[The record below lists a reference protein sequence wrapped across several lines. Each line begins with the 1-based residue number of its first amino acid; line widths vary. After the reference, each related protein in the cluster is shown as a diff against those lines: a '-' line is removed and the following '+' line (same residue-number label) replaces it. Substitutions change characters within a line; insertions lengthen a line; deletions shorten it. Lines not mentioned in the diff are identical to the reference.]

1 MIDAAII
8 SWAIKY
14 NDINALQR
22 AGINE
27 QYFVDE
33 YRTMWKYLRRM
44 KAQHDALPSQDTFAQ
59 RFPDFERQR
68 VRRSELP
75 MLIDQI
81 KKRWKFIEFMGRLND
96 VAGSGIDYENVDE
109 KIQLL
114 QGQLN
119 TLAFSSRDESHLLDL
134 FGTEARKRILRDQ
147 KRRRTGLTAGIP
159 TGLKRFDRENMG
171 LQKQKMVVAI
181 GRTGIGKSWLDLL
194 LAANAVMGGQKVIL
208 YPLEMTLT
216 ETAYRLYS
224 IFSQS
229 MWGGTK
235 VIKNLDLTRGHI
247 PPKKMVRLMNLLEDK
262 FPGQLFVADVGSL
275 ADPYTIERVEAEV
288 EVHRPDM
295 FWVDYITLLKPPVGT
310 SRNEGEHVQ
319 VRQLSNGIAG
329 IAKRRDCVGG
339 CSAQVNREA
348 LKVRAFLP
356 RLEHIAYGDSIGQD
370 ADQVFSLNR
379 KGEYLFYSLV
389 KNRGGTEIPK
399 MRMHFKPNEGLLRED
414 DVQEDV
420 DDDD

>member
-8 SWAIKY
+8 SWALKY
-14 NDINALQR
+14 NDINSLQR
-22 AGINE
+22 SGISE
-27 QYFVDE
+27 LHFVDE
-33 YRTMWKYLRRM
+33 YKSMWKYLKRM
-44 KAQHDALPSQDTFAQ
+44 KAQHDSLPSPDTFGQ
-59 RFPDFERQR
+59 RFPDFETQR

-75 MLIDQI
+75 MLLDQLR
-81 KKRWKFIEFMGRLND
+81 KRYKFIEFMGRLND
-96 VAGSGIDYENVDE
+96 IAGSGIDYENVDE
-109 KIQLL
+109 KIQTL

-119 TLAFSSRDESHLLDL
+119 TLAFSSREQSHIVDL
-134 FGTEARKRILRDQ
+134 FSEQTRKRIMKDQ
-147 KRRRTGLTAGIP
+147 KKRRSGLVSGIP

-194 LAANAVMGGQKVIL
+194 FVAHAVLNGQKVML

-224 IFSQS
+224 IFSQE
-229 MWGGTK
+229 MFGATK

-247 PPKKMVRLMNLLEDK
+247 PPKKLLKLLNVLEDK
-262 FPGQLFVADVGSL
+262 FPGQLYVADVGSL
-275 ADPYTIERVEAEV
+275 SDPYTMERIEAEV

-295 FWVDYITLLKPPVGT
+295 MWVDYLTLVKAPPGA
-310 SRNEGEHVQ
+310 RQDGEHVA
-319 VRQLSNGIAG
+319 VRQLSNSVAS

-348 LKVRAFLP
+348 LKTRAFLP

-370 ADQVFSLNR
+370 ADIVFSLNR
-379 KGEYLFYSLV
+379 KGEYLFYAVV

-399 MRMHFKPNEGLLRED
+399 MRMKFMPNEGLLRED
-414 DVQEDV
+414 EQQEES